1 MAMLRLILAADFG
14 LWSTLVVGFWS
25 AMVLTSQEGDD

>member
-1 MAMLRLILAADFG
+1 MLRLLFVADIG
-14 LWSTLVVGFWS
+14 LGSTLVIGFWS